1 MKRFLVF
8 VVIICMAFLLSAGA
22 QEVVE
27 PEEIKEEV
35 VVEETLAQPVEMP
48 KPVVEM
54 PITRL
59 NVILI
64 DEMNDQFIN
73 LENCVVQ
80 VLGELHIVEDSFN
93 YTNTF
98 VEGDRYEITIHVKLK
113 K

>member
-27 PEEIKEEV
+27 PEEVKEEV
-35 VVEETLAQPVEMP
+35 QEETLAQPVEMP

>member
-27 PEEIKEEV
+27 PEEVKEEV
-35 VVEETLAQPVEMP
+35 QEETLAQPVEMP

-80 VLGELHIVEDSFN
+80 VLVEDSFN

>member
-22 QEVVE
+22 QETVE

-35 VVEETLAQPVEMP
+35 QEETLAQPVEMP

>member
-22 QEVVE
+22 QETIE
-27 PEEIKEEV
+27 PEEIKEEI
-35 VVEETLAQPVEMP
+35 VVEEEVLAQ
-48 KPVVEM
+48 PVVEM
-54 PITRL
+54 PITRF